1 MLKIKSLKKNFG
13 SKKVLKGID
22 LEVNKGD
29 IVGIIGPSGC
39 GKSTLL
45 RTINLLEIPTSGII
59 NFEGKNLDFKENLTF
74 VRRKIGMLFQQF
86 NLFSNMTVLENIILA
101 PVKLKILSHDEAVK
115 EATSLLKKIDLY
127 DKKDYY
133 PYELS
138 GGQQQRIAIIRAL
151 IMHPDLMLFDEPT
164 SALDPEMIGE
174 VTNLMKEIANQ
185 GMTMIVVSHEM
196 NFIKKFATKVIFMED
211 GKIIEQGTKEEIF
224 NHPKD
229 DRLKEF
235 LSKVKNIWNKKEFV
249 KNLIKFFFILN

>member
-59 NFEGKNLDFKENLTF
+59 NFEGKNLDFKENLTL

-101 PVKLKILSHDEAVK
+101 PVKLKILSYDEAVK

-151 IMHPDLMLFDEPT
+151 IMQPDLMLFDEPT
-164 SALDPEMIGE
+164 SALDPEIVAE
-174 VTNLMKEIANQ
+174 VLDVMKKLAKD
-185 GMTMIVVSHEM
+185 GMTMVVVTHEM
-196 NFIKKFATKVIFMED
+196 AFAKEVSDRVVFMDKVVILEEGKPKQIF
-211 GKIIEQGTKEEIF
+211 GS
-224 NHPKD
+224 PKNQ
-229 DRLKEF
+229 RTREF
-235 LSKVKNIWNKKEFV
+235 LKRYLDE
-249 KNLIKFFFILN
+249 

>member
-1 MLKIKSLKKNFG
+1 
-13 SKKVLKGID
+13 
-22 LEVNKGD
+22 
-29 IVGIIGPSGC
+29 
-39 GKSTLL
+39 
-45 RTINLLEIPTSGII
+45 
-59 NFEGKNLDFKENLTF
+59 
-74 VRRKIGMLFQQF
+74 
-86 NLFSNMTVLENIILA
+86 
-101 PVKLKILSHDEAVK
+101 
-115 EATSLLKKIDLY
+115 
-127 DKKDYY
+127 
-133 PYELS
+133 
-138 GGQQQRIAIIRAL
+138 
-151 IMHPDLMLFDEPT
+151 MHPDLMLFDEPT

-249 KNLIKFFFILN
+249 NFNQILFLLN

>member
-45 RTINLLEIPTSGII
+45 RTINLLEIPTSGTI

-151 IMHPDLMLFDEPT
+151 IMQPDLMLFDEPT

-235 LSKVKNIWNKKEFV
+235 LSKVKNI
-249 KNLIKFFFILN
+249 